1 MVLLAGNKKPT
12 VANSHCQEVWMDCI
26 FTSDSVRG
34 LLLTIFK
41 YCGTLL
47 GKNGGG
53 REGGSRATQVKT
65 VKRQL
70 KTV

>member
-1 MVLLAGNKKPT
+1 
-12 VANSHCQEVWMDCI
+12 MDCI